1 MNKKEIKTITTVL
14 VTIIIGA
21 LVALAGSQASVRA
34 AGLPVFAIGVA
45 LAYLMQWIVFIPSY
59 LNRTEKYFDLTGG
72 ITYST
77 VAILSILLSGKA
89 DLRSIVLLL
98 LVLTWA
104 IRLSSFLFM
113 RVRKAGEDRRFREIK
128 QSFWRF
134 LQTWTLQGLW
144 VTFTLAAALA
154 VITSQRV
161 VALDVFLVVGVLI
174 WAIGFAIEV
183 AADTQK
189 SKFKADPANDGKFI
203 SSGIWAWSRH
213 PNYFGEIVLWI
224 GVAVIAL
231 PVLQGWAWVT
241 LISPVFVTL
250 LLTKISGVPMLEERA
265 DKKWGGQ
272 PDYEAYKANT
282 PVLIPAKPQDKKE
295 E

>member
-1 MNKKEIKTITTVL
+1 MNKKEIKTIITVL

-45 LAYLMQWIVFIPSY
+45 LAYLIQWVVFIPSY

-144 VTFTLAAALA
+144 VTFTMAAALA

-272 PDYEAYKANT
+272 PDYEAYKSNT

>member
-144 VTFTLAAALA
+144 VTFTMAAALA

-282 PVLIPAKPQDKKE
+282 PVLIPAKPQKKQE

>member
-1 MNKKEIKTITTVL
+1 MTV
-14 VTIIIGA
+14 VIGA
-21 LVALAGSQASVRA
+21 LVALAASQGGISI
-34 AGLPVFAIGVA
+34 GNLPVFAIGVA
-45 LAYLMQWIVFIPSY
+45 LAYLIQWIVFIPSY
-59 LNRTEKYFDLTGG
+59 INRTEKFFDLTGG

-77 VAILSILLSGKA
+77 VTILSMLLSGKT
-89 DLRSIVLLL
+89 DLRS
-98 LVLTWA
+98 LVLSALVLAWA

-154 VITSQRV
+154 VITSRRV
-161 VALDVFLVVGVLI
+161 VGFDLFLVIGVLV
-174 WAIGFAIEV
+174 WAIGFAVEV

-189 SKFKADPANDGKFI
+189 SRFKADPANDGKFI
-203 SSGIWAWSRH
+203 RSGIWAWSRH

-224 GVAVIAL
+224 GVAIIAL
-231 PVLQGWAWVT
+231 PVLRGWQWVT
-241 LISPVFVTL
+241 LISPLFVTL
-250 LLTKISGVPMLEERA
+250 LLTKVSGIPMLEERA

-272 PDYEAYKANT
+272 PDYEDYKANT
-282 PVLIPAKPQDKKE
+282 PVLIPANPKKA
-295 E
+295 

>member
-282 PVLIPAKPQDKKE
+282 PVLIPAKPQKKQE

>member
-1 MNKKEIKTITTVL
+1 MKKEDISTIITVL
-14 VTIIIGA
+14 VTIVIGA
-21 LVALAGSQASVRA
+21 LLALAGSQGGIRI
-34 AGLPVFAIGVA
+34 GNFPVFAIAVGM
-45 LAYLMQWIVFIPSY
+45 AYLIQWIVFIPSY
-59 LNRTEKYFDLTGG
+59 INRTEKFFDLTGG
-72 ITYST
+72 ITYTT
-77 VAILSILLSGKA
+77 VTIVSMVLSGKT
-89 DLRSIVLLL
+89 DLRS
-98 LVLTWA
+98 LVLSALVLAWA

-161 VALDVFLVVGVLI
+161 AGLDAFLVVGVLV
-174 WAIGFAIEV
+174 WVIGFAIEV

-189 SKFKADPANDGKFI
+189 SRFKADSANDGKFI
-203 SSGIWAWSRH
+203 HAGIWAWSRH

-224 GVAVIAL
+224 GVAIIAL
-231 PVLQGWAWVT
+231 PVLQGWQWFT
-241 LISPVFVTL
+241 LISPIFVTL
-250 LLTKISGVPMLEERA
+250 LLTKVSGIPLLEQRA

-272 PDYEAYKANT
+272 PDYESYKANT
-282 PVLIPAKPQDKKE
+282 PVLIPSRPKE
-295 E
+295 KLEV

>member
-1 MNKKEIKTITTVL
+1 MKKDDLKVIIATL
-14 VTIIIGA
+14 VVAAIGA
-21 LVALAGSQASVRA
+21 LVALAGSQDGVRL
-34 AGLPVFAIGVA
+34 GTFPVFALAVA
-45 LAYLMQWIVFIPSY
+45 LAYTIQWLVFIPSY
-59 LNRTEKYFDLTGG
+59 IQRTEKFFDLTGG
-72 ITYST
+72 ITYIS
-77 VAILSILLSGKA
+77 VSVLAMLLSAKS
-89 DLRSIVLLL
+89 DVRSVLLL
-98 LVLTWA
+98 MLVLIWA
-104 IRLSSFLFM
+104 ARLSSFLFM
-113 RVRKAGEDRRFREIK
+113 RVQKAGEDRRFREIK

-161 VALDVFLVVGVLI
+161 VPLDAFMIIGLLI
-174 WAIGFAIEV
+174 WAFGFAIEV

-203 SSGIWAWSRH
+203 HSGIWAWSRH

-224 GVAVIAL
+224 GVTVIAL
-231 PVLQGWAWVT
+231 PVLRGWQWVV

-250 LLTKISGVPMLEERA
+250 LLTRVSGVPLLEERA

-272 PDYEAYKANT
+272 PDYETYKAST
-282 PVLIPAKPQDKKE
+282 PVLIPAKPKR
-295 E
+295 

>member
-1 MNKKEIKTITTVL
+1 MKKEDTQTVFTVL
-14 VTIIIGA
+14 VTVIIGA
-21 LVALAGSQASVRA
+21 LVALAGSQNSIRV
-34 AGLPVFAIGVA
+34 AGVPVFAIAVA
-45 LAYLMQWIVFIPSY
+45 MAYLIQWIVFIPSY
-59 LNRTEKYFDLTGG
+59 INRTEKFFDLTGG

-77 VAILSILLSGKA
+77 VAILATLLSGKT
-89 DLRSIVLLL
+89 DLRSLLL
-98 LVLTWA
+98 MALVLIWA

-113 RVRKAGEDRRFREIK
+113 RIRKAGEDRRFREVK

-144 VTFTLAAALA
+144 VTFTMAAALA
-154 VITSQRV
+154 VITAQRLVAPDAFLLIGV
-161 VALDVFLVVGVLI
+161 VI
-174 WAIGFAIEV
+174 WVIGFAIEV

-189 SKFKADPANDGKFI
+189 SKFKSDPANDGKFI

-224 GVAVIAL
+224 GVAIIAL
-231 PVLQGWAWVT
+231 PVLRGWTWVT

-250 LLTKISGVPMLEERA
+250 LLTKVSGIPMLEQRA
-265 DKKWGGQ
+265 DQKWGGQ

-282 PVLIPAKPQDKKE
+282 PVLIPAKPKGN
-295 E
+295 

>member
-1 MNKKEIKTITTVL
+1 MKKEDISTIITVL
-14 VTIIIGA
+14 VTVVIGA
-21 LVALAGSQASVRA
+21 LVALAGSQGGIRF
-34 AGLPVFAIGVA
+34 GNLPVFAIGVA
-45 LAYLMQWIVFIPSY
+45 LAYLIQWIVFIPSY
-59 LNRTEKYFDLTGG
+59 INRTEKFFDLTGG
-72 ITYST
+72 ITYTT
-77 VAILSILLSGKA
+77 VIILSMLLSGKT
-89 DLRSIVLLL
+89 DLRSIVLSA
-98 LVLTWA
+98 LVLAWA

-161 VALDVFLVVGVLI
+161 VGFDLFLVIGVLV
-174 WAIGFAIEV
+174 WAVGFAIEV

-189 SKFKADPANDGKFI
+189 SKFKADVSNDGKFI
-203 SSGIWAWSRH
+203 SSGVWAWSRH

-224 GVAVIAL
+224 GVAIIAL
-231 PVLQGWAWVT
+231 PVLQGWQWAT

-250 LLTKISGVPMLEERA
+250 LLTKVSGIPMLEERA

-272 PDYEAYKANT
+272 PDYEEYKANT
-282 PVLIPAKPQDKKE
+282 PVLIPAKPKNP
-295 E
+295 

>member
-213 PNYFGEIVLWI
+213 PNYFGEIVPWI

-282 PVLIPAKPQDKKE
+282 PVLIPAKPQKKQE

>member
-1 MNKKEIKTITTVL
+1 MNKKEIKTIITVL

-144 VTFTLAAALA
+144 VTFTMAAALA

-231 PVLQGWAWVT
+231 PVLRGWAWVT